1 MRVVV
6 PSPSA
11 HRRLPSQAALLVVAL
26 LLSGGCA
33 RRPPMAAAPAPSFAL
48 ASPQTRPF
56 QDEAVYQ
63 STLEAIRNVNLSAE
77 ISGRIVAMAM
87 QEGQTVRPGELLFRL
102 DQVQQQ
108 AQVNATAAEARKD
121 LVNAE
126 RYIFLNNEGAVSTK
140 DRDYYVTQAIQS
152 ADKLR
157 ADKATLGYKNVLAPI
172 SGQIG
177 SLLHKQGDVVN
188 QGEKIVNLID
198 NSQLWLRLDVPAD
211 LSSRVRLGLPVL
223 LQSPDRSR
231 TLAQGRVTFLGPAV
245 DPQSQTLLAKATFDN
260 PDGSLRHNQRVSAIL
275 QFSSGENLAIPEGAV
290 FLQAGQ
296 SFVFRAV
303 SAAEARRS
311 LGRPLQPEPPAGAL
325 VALQVPVTVGVPQNG
340 LYPVSQGLTAQDRV
354 VLGNLAQLRSG
365 MGIRTR

>member
-1 MRVVV
+1 MLAAR
-6 PSPSA
+6 
-11 HRRLPSQAALLVVAL
+11 HRRPVQAGLLTAALLLPGA
-26 LLSGGCA
+26 CA
-33 RRPPMAAAPAPSFAL
+33 RRPPLAAAPPPTFAL
-48 ASPQTRPF
+48 ASPETRTF

-63 STLEAIRNVNLSAE
+63 STLEAIRNVSLSAE
-77 ISGRIVAMAM
+77 ISGRIVAMPM
-87 QEGQTVRPGELLFRL
+87 QEGQTVRQGDLLFRL

-108 AQVNATAAEARKD
+108 AQVNAAAAEARKD

-126 RYIFLNNEGAVSTK
+126 RYIFLNNQGAVSTK
-140 DRDYYVTQAIQS
+140 DRDFYVTQAIQS

-157 ADKATLGYKNVLAPI
+157 ADQATLGYKNVLAPI
-172 SGQIG
+172 AGQIG
-177 SLLHKQGDVVN
+177 SLLRKQGDVVN

-211 LSSRVRLGLPVL
+211 LSSRMRLGLPVL
-223 LQSPDRSR
+223 LQSPDRSS
-231 TLAQGRVTFLGPAV
+231 TLATGSITFLGPAV

-260 PDGSLRHNQRVSAIL
+260 PDGALRHNQRVSAIL
-275 QFSSGENLAIPEGAV
+275 QFSSGGSLAIPEGAV

-303 SAAEARRS
+303 SAEVARKA
-311 LGRPLQPEPPAGAL
+311 LGRPLQPEPPAGSL

-340 LYPVSQGLTAQDRV
+340 LYPVSQGLNPQDRV

>member
-1 MRVVV
+1 V
-6 PSPSA
+6 
-11 HRRLPSQAALLVVAL
+11 LALAL
-26 LLSGGCA
+26 LLPGACA
-33 RRPPMAAAPAPSFAL
+33 RRPPMAAAPPPTFTL
-48 ASPQTRPF
+48 ASPESRTF

-77 ISGRIVAMAM
+77 ISGRIVAMPM
-87 QEGQTVRPGELLFRL
+87 QEGQTVRPGDLLFRL

-126 RYIFLNNEGAVSTK
+126 RYIFLNNQGAVSTK
-140 DRDYYVTQAIQS
+140 DRDFYVTQAIQS

-172 SGQIG
+172 AGQIG

-211 LSSRVRLGLPVL
+211 LSSRMRLGLPVL
-223 LQSPDRSR
+223 LQSPDRSQ
-231 TLAQGRVTFLGPAV
+231 TLARGTVTFLGPAI
-245 DPQSQTLLAKATFDN
+245 DTQSQTLLAKATFAN
-260 PDGSLRHNQRVSAIL
+260 PDGHLRHNQRVSAIL
-275 QFSSGENLAIPEGAV
+275 QFSSGASLSIPEGAV
-290 FLQAGQ
+290 FVQAGQ

-303 SAAEARRS
+303 SADEARRA
-311 LGRPLQPEPPAGAL
+311 LGRPLQPEPPAGSL

-340 LYPVSQGLTAQDRV
+340 LYPVSQGLSAQDRV

-365 MGIRTR
+365 MGIRIR